1 MPNTIDAYWVDFLAG
16 ERSAFEQI
24 YRNLLPHLYE
34 YGMRRTADETLVKD
48 AIQDIFVKLWE
59 GREKLKTVSSP
70 KHYLLVALKNSLLNA
85 QLRDGK
91 LAPISEKEEFALHF
105 NLESQIIK
113 TEDDRIKAA
122 KLARALEQLTPKQR
136 EVIYLRYFEELSYEE
151 IHVLT
156 NISVKSLYK
165 LNHRAIE
172 TLKEFLAMP
181 KGDVI
186 LLLSLLRF
194 LFS

>member
-1 MPNTIDAYWVDFLAG
+1 MSNTVNTYWDSFLAG
-16 ERSAFEQI
+16 DKFAFEQI
-24 YRNLLPHLYE
+24 YRLLLPNLYE
-34 YGMRRTADETLVKD
+34 YGMRRVADETLVKD
-48 AIQDIFVKLWE
+48 AIQDVFIKLWE
-59 GREKLKTVSSP
+59 GREKLREIASP

-91 LAPISEKEEFALHF
+91 LSPISEKEEFALNF

-113 TEDDRIKAA
+113 TEEDRLRAE
-122 KLARALEQLTPKQR
+122 KLVRALEQLTAKQR
-136 EVIYLRYFEELSYEE
+136 EVIYLRYFQELSYEE
-151 IHVLT
+151 IHALT
-156 NISVKSLYK
+156 HISIKSLYK
-165 LNHRAIE
+165 INHRAIE

-194 LFS
+194 LYS